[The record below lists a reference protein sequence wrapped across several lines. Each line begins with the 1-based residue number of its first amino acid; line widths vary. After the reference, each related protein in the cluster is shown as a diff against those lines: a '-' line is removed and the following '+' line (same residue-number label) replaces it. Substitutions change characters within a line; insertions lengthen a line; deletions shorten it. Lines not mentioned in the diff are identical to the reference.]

1 MADVVCCI
9 FFLVL
14 YFVSTQNLQTRIAS
28 APPVRWQRAWTATRG
43 EVGSKDYM
51 HVLYIHAYC
60 IMLYNMHIPRA
71 GRFCQLCSTLFDVD
85 ICDTGCIKPLADHG
99 IEELE
104 EGWCFLENLQ
114 VSIRYGNM
122 GPNFLGRFL
131 NELISFPG
139 NPFCA
144 FLKLEQ
150 TGPKQPHWE
159 LLQRCRV
166 LRCWWWDF
174 AKFYFICWFSVQ
186 NLGIL

>member
-1 MADVVCCI
+1 
-9 FFLVL
+9 
-14 YFVSTQNLQTRIAS
+14 
-28 APPVRWQRAWTATRG
+28 
-43 EVGSKDYM
+43 
-51 HVLYIHAYC
+51 
-60 IMLYNMHIPRA
+60 MHIPRA
-71 GRFCQLCSTLFDVD
+71 GRFCHLCSTLFD

-139 NPFCA
+139 NSFRA

-150 TGPKQPHWE
+150 TGPKQPH
-159 LLQRCRV
+159 
-166 LRCWWWDF
+166 
-174 AKFYFICWFSVQ
+174 
-186 NLGIL
+186 

>member
-1 MADVVCCI
+1 MC
-9 FFLVL
+9 
-14 YFVSTQNLQTRIAS
+14 YT
-28 APPVRWQRAWTATRG
+28 
-43 EVGSKDYM
+43 YM
-51 HVLYIHAYC
+51 HIAYC
-60 IMLYNMHIPRA
+60 IMFYNMHIPRA

-122 GPNFLGRFL
+122 GPNFLGRSL

-150 TGPKQPHWE
+150 TGPKQPH
-159 LLQRCRV
+159 
-166 LRCWWWDF
+166 
-174 AKFYFICWFSVQ
+174 
-186 NLGIL
+186 